1 MAALPSHTV
10 FKGGISV
17 KVNSISISEK
27 KGMKKT
33 PINEAKL
40 IEGFGIEGD
49 AHGGS
54 WHRQV
59 SLLAEESINKMK
71 KLGLDVTYG
80 SFAENI
86 TTEGI
91 DLNRLPIG
99 TLLKIGGDCLLSVSQ
114 IGKECHTRC
123 AIYHQA
129 GDCVMPKEGIFAY
142 VLKSGT
148 IKPGDIIEVV
158 DGFTA
163 AVLTIS
169 DKGSVGERFDTSGPK
184 IQTILA
190 GLGICTIESTIVPD
204 DLNDIQNVLR
214 DWIEANVDLI
224 ITSGG
229 TGISPRDITPE
240 ATLPL
245 IEKPVPGMME
255 AVRSKTGQITSR
267 AYLSRGL
274 AGVAKNSLII
284 NLPGSE
290 KAVTESLE
298 VISEFLIHGLETL
311 KGKTY
316 DCGRK

>member
-1 MAALPSHTV
+1 M
-10 FKGGISV
+10 KI
-17 KVNSISISEK
+17 NSISISEK
-27 KGMKKT
+27 KGIKKT
-33 PINEAKL
+33 PVNEAKL

-49 AHGGS
+49 AHAGS
-54 WHRQV
+54 WHRQI
-59 SLLAEESINKMK
+59 SLLAEESITKMK
-71 KLGLDVTYG
+71 EIGLDVTYG

-91 DLNRLPIG
+91 ELNRLPIG
-99 TLLKIGGDCLLSVSQ
+99 TLLKIGDECILSVSQ

-142 VLKSGT
+142 VLKGGT
-148 IKPGDIIEVV
+148 IKPGDLIEEI

-169 DKGSVGERFDTSGPK
+169 DKGAKGERVDTAGPK

-190 GLGICTIESTIVPD
+190 GLGICTIESAIVPD
-204 DLNDIQNVLR
+204 ELNDIQNILR
-214 DWIEANVDLI
+214 DWIEAKVDLI

-240 ATLPL
+240 ATSPL
-245 IEKPVPGMME
+245 IEKQVPGIME
-255 AVRSKTGQITSR
+255 AIRNKTGEITKR
-267 AYLSRGL
+267 AYLSRGI
-274 AGVAKNSLII
+274 AGVSKNSLII

-311 KGKTY
+311 NGKKH